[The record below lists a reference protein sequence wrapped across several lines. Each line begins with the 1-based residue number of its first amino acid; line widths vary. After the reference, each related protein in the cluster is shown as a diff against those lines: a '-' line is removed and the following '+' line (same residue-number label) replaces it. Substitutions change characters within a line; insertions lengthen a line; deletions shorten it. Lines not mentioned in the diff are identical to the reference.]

1 MTASTIR
8 LQAGT
13 LHHAIEHRTRQAL
26 ASGVLRPI
34 ETKCSF
40 IDDGGVHFV
49 VRSVSSLR
57 HKSEDKEARQRRSDL
72 PANPFLPYEEP
83 LFVTDISDTHIALL
97 NKFNVIRHHL
107 LIVTRRFEDQETL
120 LTLPDLEALWA
131 CLAEFEAL
139 GFYNGGTVAGA
150 SQRHKH
156 LQMVPLPLAP
166 EGPAVPIEPLIA
178 LASVGGTINTLPG
191 FPFVHACSRLD
202 PRLSARPDAA
212 AAVTLEHY
220 YALLNAVGL
229 TATRSD
235 GHLWQ
240 SAPYNLLITR
250 SWMLLVPRS
259 AEFFESISINA
270 LAFAGSLFVRSE
282 EQMRAVDAA
291 GPIKVLQ
298 RVAVNKDR

>member
-1 MTASTIR
+1 MTASTRR

-13 LHHAIEHRTRQAL
+13 LQHAIEHRTRQAM
-26 ASGVLRPI
+26 AGGVLRPI
-34 ETKCSF
+34 ETKCTL
-40 IDDGGVHFV
+40 IDDGGVRFV
-49 VRSVSSLR
+49 VRSVSNLR
-57 HKSEDKEARQRRSDL
+57 HKNEDKEAQQRR
-72 PANPFLPYEEP
+72 PGNPFLPYEKP

-120 LTLPDLEALWA
+120 LTLPDMQALWV

-166 EGPAVPIEPLIA
+166 TGPAVPVEPLIA
-178 LASVGGTINTLPG
+178 LASVGETTHTLAG
-191 FPFVHACSRLD
+191 LSFVHACSRLD
-202 PRLSARPDAA
+202 PRLSARPEEAA
-212 AAVTLEHY
+212 EVTLERY
-220 YALLNAVGL
+220 YALLNAVGI
-229 TATRSD
+229 TATSSND
-235 GHLWQ
+235 HLWQ

-250 SWMLLVPRS
+250 RWMLLVPRS
-259 AEFFESISINA
+259 KEFFESISINA

-282 EQMRAVDAA
+282 EQMQAVDAA
-291 GPIKVLQ
+291 GPMRVLQ
-298 RVAVNKDR
+298 QVAVNKDR

>member
-8 LQAGT
+8 LQAGK
-13 LHHAIEHRTRQAL
+13 LHHAIEYRTRQAV
-26 ASGVLRPI
+26 AGGVLRPI
-34 ETKCSF
+34 ETNCTF
-40 IDDGGVHFV
+40 IDDGGVRFV

-57 HKSEDKEARQRRSDL
+57 HKSEDKEARQRRPDL
-72 PANPFLPYEEP
+72 PTNPFLPYEEP

-107 LIVTRRFEDQETL
+107 LIVTRHFEDQETL
-120 LTLPDLEALWA
+120 LTLPDLQALWA

-156 LQMVPLPLAP
+156 LQMVPLPLAS
-166 EGPAVPIEPLIA
+166 EGPAVPIESLIA
-178 LASVGGTINTLPG
+178 LARVGETINALPG
-191 FPFVHACSRLD
+191 LPFVHACSRLD
-202 PRLSARPDAA
+202 PTLSVRPDEA
-212 AAVTLEHY
+212 AAVTLERY
-220 YALLNAVGL
+220 YALLEAVGI
-229 TATRSD
+229 TASPSND
-235 GHLWQ
+235 HLLQ

-259 AEFFESISINA
+259 KEFFESISINA

-282 EQMRAVDAA
+282 EQMRAVEVT
-291 GPIKVLQ
+291 GPMTVLQ
-298 RVAVNKDR
+298 RVAVKKDG

>member
-1 MTASTIR
+1 MTANTIR

-13 LHHAIEHRTRQAL
+13 LHRAIEHRTCQAM
-26 ASGVLRPI
+26 AGGVLRPI
-34 ETKCSF
+34 ETKCTF
-40 IDDGGVHFV
+40 IDDGGVRFV
-49 VRSVSSLR
+49 VRSVSNLR
-57 HKSEDKEARQRRSDL
+57 RKSDDKKARQRHPDL
-72 PANPFLPYEEP
+72 PSNPFLPYEKP

-107 LIVTRRFEDQETL
+107 LIVTRHFEDQETL
-120 LTLPDLEALWA
+120 LTRPDLQALWA

-178 LASVGGTINTLPG
+178 LASVDKTINTLPG
-191 FPFVHACSRLD
+191 LPFMHACSRLD
-202 PRLSARPDAA
+202 PRLSGRPDEA
-212 AAVTLEHY
+212 AAVTLERY
-220 YALLNAVGL
+220 YALLDAVGI
-229 TATRSD
+229 TASRSND
-235 GHLWQ
+235 HLMQ

-259 AEFFESISINA
+259 EEFFESISINA
-270 LAFAGSLFVRSE
+270 LAFAGSLFVQSE
-282 EQMRAVDAA
+282 EQMRAVDVV
-291 GPIKVLQ
+291 GPIRVLQ
-298 RVAVNKDR
+298 RVAVKEYG